1 MNRMMPPADREEFV
15 RQSCHGEVPLDARLE
30 PWMLECMGDQR
41 LFDRVAEFGSP
52 LNVIHTEPM
61 EQNVDAL
68 RQVASERKID
78 LKIFFAR
85 KSNKCLSFVDQAKR
99 SGIGVDTA
107 SENEVRQC
115 LDRGIDPGQ
124 LICTAAVKSEALL
137 QRCIDRQICIVV
149 DNLDEL
155 NRIVSIAK
163 TVERSASIALRLGG
177 FHHDGRKLPTR
188 FGFDVGRDATLCERL
203 SDLPITVLG
212 VHFHLDGYDA
222 GQRVAALT
230 ESLDWINRL
239 RRGGH
244 SPVFI
249 DMGGGFP
256 MSYLQSGQQW
266 KRFWDEHRSALL
278 GQRSEVTYRNHG
290 LGLNVHRGEVIG
302 EPNSYPYS
310 QSPTKGDWLRSIL
323 DFPVAGVSIAER
335 IASSNVE
342 LRCEPG
348 RCLMDGC
355 GMTVASVEF
364 RKQDAEGH
372 WLIGLS
378 MNRTQ
383 CRTSS
388 DDFLVDPIL
397 LPCNRS
403 DHRSKSGYLVGA
415 YCTESELLSL
425 RHLVFPHGVR
435 CGDLVVFPNTAGYLM
450 HFLESRSHQF
460 PLAKNY
466 LWQSDSLDPI
476 DHQPD
481 HACTA

>member
-1 MNRMMPPADREEFV
+1 MV
-15 RQSCHGEVPLDARLE
+15 RQHCHGQVPLDARIE
-30 PWMLECMGDQR
+30 PWMLECMDDMR
-41 LFDRVAEFGSP
+41 LFDRIAEFGSP
-52 LNVIHTEPM
+52 LNVIHTGSM
-61 EQNVDAL
+61 EQNVAAL
-68 RQVASERKID
+68 RQVASDRKID
-78 LKIFFAR
+78 FKIFFAR

-99 SGIGVDTA
+99 SGIGIDTA
-107 SENEVRQC
+107 SENEVQQC
-115 LDRGIDPGQ
+115 LSRGIDPDQ

-137 QRCIDRQICIVV
+137 QLCLERQICIVV
-149 DNLDEL
+149 DNSDEL

-163 TVERSASIALRLGG
+163 RTEHTAPVALRLGG
-177 FHHDGRKLPTR
+177 FHHQGQKLPTR
-188 FGFDVGRDATLCERL
+188 FGFDVERDREL
-203 SDLPITVLG
+203 SAHLGDLPISVLG
-212 VHFHLDGYDA
+212 VHFHLGGYDA
-222 GQRVAALT
+222 GHRVAALI

-239 RRGGH
+239 RREGH
-244 SPVFI
+244 SPAFV

-256 MSYLQSGQQW
+256 MSYLQSETQW
-266 KRFWDEHRSALL
+266 KKFWDAHQSALL
-278 GQRSEVTYRNHG
+278 GQRREVTYRNHG
-290 LGLNVHRGEVIG
+290 LGLTVHQGEIIG
-302 EPNSYPYS
+302 KPNSYPYY

-323 DFPVAGVSIAER
+323 DFPVAGVSIAKR
-335 IASSNVE
+335 IASSNVQ

-348 RCLMDGC
+348 RSLMDGC
-355 GMTVASVEF
+355 GMTVAGVEF
-364 RKQDAEGH
+364 RKQNAEGH

-397 LPCNRS
+397 LPCGRH
-403 DHRSKSGYLVGA
+403 DRQMKSGFLVGA

-466 LWQSDSLDPI
+466 VWQSDSLDPI
-476 DHQPD
+476 DHQRIC
-481 HACTA
+481 ASTV